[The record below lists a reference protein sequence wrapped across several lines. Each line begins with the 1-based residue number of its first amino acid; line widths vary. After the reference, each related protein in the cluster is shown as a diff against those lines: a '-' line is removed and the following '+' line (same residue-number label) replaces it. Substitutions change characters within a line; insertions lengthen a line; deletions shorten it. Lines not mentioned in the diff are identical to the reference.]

1 MNDVDDA
8 VEGFRLIYVL
18 EGESLP
24 ALLSW
29 VFSRNACLREA
40 PKFRSFRFLLLL
52 IIMSFRP
59 LLRNL
64 WFLEAVPSIFW
75 DLRRLEDGKNR

>member
-8 VEGFRLIYVL
+8 IEGFRLIYVL

-40 PKFRSFRFLLLL
+40 PKFRSFRFSLLL
-52 IIMSFRP
+52 IIMPFKE
-59 LLRNL
+59 
-64 WFLEAVPSIFW
+64 FMVP
-75 DLRRLEDGKNR
+75 